1 MAYFVLLSNFTDQGI
16 RTVKDTQKRANVFKA
31 AAKAKGIKVH
41 HLLWTL
47 GEHDVVAVVEA
58 EDDFAPAALALT
70 MSSLGNV
77 RIRTMRAFDAA
88 DMTKVMAK
96 FG

>member
-1 MAYFVLLSNFTDQGI
+1 MAYYVLLSDFTEQGI
-16 RTVKDTQKRANVFKA
+16 KAVKDTQKRADVFKA
-31 AAKAKGIKVH
+31 AANSKGIKVH
-41 HLLWTL
+41 QLLWTL

-58 EDDFAPAALALT
+58 DDDFAPAALALT

-77 RIRTMRAFDAA
+77 RIQTARAFDAN
-88 DMTKVMAK
+88 DMNKVMAK